1 MKNNKL
7 INFYEVIP
15 KSLKKAS
22 VNPNYKIHHIQCPFM
37 MGIIGATGSMKSNT
51 CLNLIALFCCGIGT
65 FQHIVLVIP
74 RDDEPL
80 YEYLKTKIGKDN
92 ITIYN
97 NISDVPE
104 PDEWEKYGQT
114 LIIFDDLMNEKKQ
127 EIITTYYLRGRKIG
141 ISCIYISQYYHAI
154 PIKVRA
160 QLHYLIM
167 KQVNSKKDKNLIL
180 TSNSSIDKFQ
190 LQNMYDY
197 ALKGDKMNFFM
208 IDYVEP
214 CEEKRYRK
222 NFLEYINPNDYI

>member
-15 KSLKKAS
+15 KGLKHKAY
-22 VNPNYKIHHIQCPFM
+22 NPNYKVHKIQCPFM
-37 MGIIGATGSMKSNT
+37 MGIVGATGSMKSNT
-51 CLNLIALFCCGIGT
+51 CLNLIHLFSGT
-65 FQHIVLVIP
+65 FNHIVLVIP

-80 YEYLKTKIGKDN
+80 YDYLKAKVGKDN
-92 ITIYN
+92 LTIYN
-97 NISDVPE
+97 SIQDVPE

-127 EIITTYYLRGRKIG
+127 DIITTYYLRGRKVG
-141 ISCIYISQYYHAI
+141 VSCIYISQYYHAI

-160 QLHYLIM
+160 QFHYLIM

-180 TSNSSIDKFQ
+180 TSNSSIDKTQ
-190 LQNMYDY
+190 LQGMYDY
-197 ALKGDKMNFFM
+197 ALSGDKANFFM

-214 CEEKRYRK
+214 DEKK
-222 NFLEYINPNDYI
+222 I